1 MIAELDIW
9 RAAEQMRKLHGA
21 DAAIHAAVRA
31 DKLMDQ
37 SDIEGFTM
45 WKRVVAALNELERAT
60 PRDGEAR
67 H

>member
-1 MIAELDIW
+1 MEDIDIW
-9 RAAEQMRKLHGA
+9 RAAEQMRKLYGA
-21 DAAIHAAVRA
+21 DAAIHAAMRA

-37 SDIEGFTM
+37 GDIEGFDM
-45 WKRVVAALNELERAT
+45 WKRVVDALSEFVRDT